1 MPMHPIHRRYHA
13 EELVRRRRAGERRRQ
28 VASQRRGRIDPNP
41 HQIDAVMFA
50 LRRIPEGG
58 CILADEVGLGKTIEA
73 GLVIAQLLAE
83 GATRVLIIVP
93 RPLLGQWQHELYT
106 LFGIEAAEAAD
117 ADVDIA
123 AAGVFLAGREYIGG
137 NAGFERLGA
146 SPPFDLCLIDEAH
159 EVFAG
164 IHRRFDSDGIYDEN
178 SRYARTAHRVRK
190 IIGPSPVLL
199 LTATPIQNSLTELWA
214 LVQYVDPTGTL
225 LGAKPV
231 FEDVFCA
238 SGDRRGVAAEQ
249 AQELRRRLG
258 TVIQRTLR
266 RQAQEFLDKPF
277 VGRRAQLFDYRMS
290 PAERALYDDV
300 TDYLLSPQLYA
311 FHGRSRQLLLLGFHR
326 RMASSTAALAA
337 SLDRVASRLRAMLE
351 GGSDSGTLTAFA
363 GDLEDD
369 PMDAALATEDADPPV
384 AEAVGETALDGT
396 AAREELALVEDFA
409 RRARALPRD
418 SKADSLVTA
427 VRLVMAR
434 PEDRRKVVIFTES
447 LTTQDY
453 LRKLLLDHQTELVDG
468 DITLFRGVNDSDR
481 ALGAL
486 RVWREEVEPDIAP
499 HLRPSP
505 TVAVRLALVH
515 EFRTR
520 SVVLISS
527 EAGAKGLN
535 LQFCD
540 TVVNYD
546 LPWNPQRI
554 EQRIGRCHRYG
565 QKRDVTVINFI
576 AKDNEAQRLTFDILS
591 TKLDLFGKVLDASD
605 VVLQTPRSDA
615 SEELVSALGPDFE
628 TELRRIWDRARSA
641 QEVEVEL
648 RRLRDA
654 LEERRQE
661 LERVRGRT
669 MGLIEK
675 SLDESV
681 RDVFRRIQSDLPA
694 TLAELDGEL
703 ECVLTAW
710 LDAAGVPWGA
720 AERDGRRVFHIG
732 ASRCL
737 PESAAAGLTV
747 ALGATRDLADI
758 ESLHLAHP
766 LIEAAV
772 ADARRAGGGAF
783 RIRFRLGTDAPEVL
797 RQHRGARGRMAL
809 TRIAYRGFEREDRL
823 HVTAVFEDEEVLR
836 PAVAAL
842 DLLQQRC
849 EDVSVFD
856 LPLAVIAEHLDEV
869 VDEEIFLDQCAV
881 AAAERAG
888 FEGAMDQ
895 LDQFLA
901 DKALVLRRA
910 RDERAKR
917 LAAAERRRDTALGAD
932 NRAKAVARV
941 GELEAGIED
950 LDERFAQ
957 LAAREDD
964 TYRRWQEDAHRR
976 RFQRPETERLLT
988 AEFVIE

>member
-13 EELVRRRRAGERRRQ
+13 EELVRLRRARERRRQ

-41 HQIDAVMFA
+41 HQVDAVMFA

-73 GLVIAQLLAE
+73 GLVVAQLLAE
-83 GATRVLIIVP
+83 GATRVLIVVP

-117 ADVDIA
+117 TAVDIA
-123 AAGVFLAGREYIGG
+123 AAGVFLAGREYVGG
-137 NAGFERLGA
+137 NAGFERLSG

-164 IHRRFDSDGIYDEN
+164 IHRRFDSHGVYDED

-231 FEDVFCA
+231 FESVFCA
-238 SGDRRGVAAEQ
+238 GGDGRGVAAEQ
-249 AQELRRRLG
+249 ALELKRRLA

-277 VGRRAQLFDYRMS
+277 VGRRAQLFEYRMS
-290 PAERALYDDV
+290 LGERALYDDV
-300 TDYLLSPQLYA
+300 TNYLLSPQLYA
-311 FHGRSRQLLLLGFHR
+311 FDGRSRQLLLIGFHR

-337 SLDRVASRLRAMLE
+337 SLERVAVRLRAMLE
-351 GGSDSGTLTAFA
+351 GDSDPGTLTAFA

-369 PMDAALATEDADPPV
+369 PTDAAPATEDAASPV
-384 AEAVGETALDGT
+384 AEAAGKTALDGA
-396 AAREELALVEDFA
+396 AARRELALVEDFA

-453 LRKLLLDHQTELVDG
+453 LRKLLLDQTDLVDG
-468 DITLFRGVNDSDR
+468 DITLFRGVNDSAR

-486 RVWREEVEPDIAP
+486 RVWREEVEPGIAP

-540 TVVNYD
+540 TIVNYD

-565 QKRDVTVINFI
+565 QKRDVTVINFL

-615 SEELVSALGPDFE
+615 SEELASALGPDFE
-628 TELRRIWDRARSA
+628 TEVRRIWDRARSA

-669 MGLIEK
+669 MGLIEQ

-681 RDVFRRIQSDLPA
+681 RDVFRRIQSELPA
-694 TLAELDGEL
+694 TLAELDEEL
-703 ECVLTAW
+703 ERVLTAW

-720 AERDGRRVFHIG
+720 AESAGRRVFHIG
-732 ASRCL
+732 ASRRL
-737 PESAAAGLTV
+737 PASAAAGLTV
-747 ALGATRDLADI
+747 ALGPARDLADI

-772 ADARRAGGGAF
+772 AEARRAGVGAF
-783 RIRFRLGTDAPEVL
+783 RVCFRLGPDAPEEL
-797 RQHRGARGRMAL
+797 RRHRGARGRLAL
-809 TRIAYRGFEREDRL
+809 TRIAHRGFEREDRL
-823 HVTAVFEDEEVLR
+823 RVTAVFEDAQVLQ
-836 PAVAAL
+836 PAEAAL
-842 DLLQQRC
+842 DLLRQRC
-849 EDVSVFD
+849 EDVGVFD
-856 LPLAVIAEHLDEV
+856 PPLAVTAEHLDEV
-869 VDEEIFLDQCAV
+869 VDEELFLEQSAV
-881 AAAERAG
+881 ATADRSG

-901 DKALVLRRA
+901 DKVLVLRRA

-917 LAAAERRRDTALGAD
+917 LAAAERRRDQAFGTD
-932 NRAKAVARV
+932 NRVKAVARV
-941 GELEAGIED
+941 GELESGIED
-950 LDERFAQ
+950 LDGQIAR
-957 LAAREDD
+957 LSAREDD

-976 RFQRPETERLLT
+976 RFHRPETERLLT

>member
-13 EELVRRRRAGERRRQ
+13 EELVRLRRAGERRRQ

-41 HQIDAVMFA
+41 HQVDAVMFA

-83 GATRVLIIVP
+83 GATRILIVVP

-106 LFGIEAAEAAD
+106 LFGIEATEAAEAA
-117 ADVDIA
+117 VDIA

-137 NAGFERLGA
+137 NVGFERLGG

-164 IHRRFDSDGIYDEN
+164 IHRRFDSDGVYDEN

-231 FEDVFCA
+231 FEDVFCGG
-238 SGDRRGVAAEQ
+238 GDGRGVAAEQ
-249 AQELRRRLG
+249 ALELRRRLG

-277 VGRRAQLFDYRMS
+277 VGRRAQLFEYRMS

-337 SLDRVASRLRAMLE
+337 SLERVAGRLRAMLE
-351 GGSDSGTLTAFA
+351 GDSDPGTLTAFA

-369 PMDAALATEDADPPV
+369 PMDAVPETEDGASPV
-384 AEAVGETALDGT
+384 AEAAGKTALDGA

-453 LRKLLLDHQTELVDG
+453 LRKLLLDQTDLVDG
-468 DITLFRGVNDSDR
+468 DITLFRGVNDSAR

-486 RVWREEVEPDIAP
+486 RVWREEVELDIAP

-515 EFRTR
+515 EFSTR

-540 TVVNYD
+540 TVVNCD

-565 QKRDVTVINFI
+565 QKRDVTVINFL
-576 AKDNEAQRLTFDILS
+576 AKDNEAQRLTFEILS

-615 SEELVSALGPDFE
+615 SEELASALGPDFE
-628 TELRRIWDRARSA
+628 TEVRRIWDRARSA

-703 ECVLTAW
+703 ERVLTAW

-720 AERDGRRVFHIG
+720 AEGAGRRVFHIG
-732 ASRCL
+732 ASRRL
-737 PESAAAGLTV
+737 PASAGAGLTV
-747 ALGATRDLADI
+747 ALGPARDLADI

-772 ADARRAGGGAF
+772 AEARRAGAGAF
-783 RIRFRLGTDAPEVL
+783 RVRFRLGTDAPEEL
-797 RQHRGARGRMAL
+797 RRHRGARGRLAL
-809 TRIAYRGFEREDRL
+809 TRIAHRGFEREDRL
-823 HVTAVFEDEEVLR
+823 SVTAVFEDAEVLH
-836 PAVAAL
+836 PAEAAL
-842 DLLQQRC
+842 DLLQQRI
-849 EDVSVFD
+849 EDVGVFD
-856 LPLAVIAEHLDEV
+856 PPLAVTAEDLDEV
-869 VDEEIFLDQCAV
+869 VDEEIFLDQSAV
-881 AAAERAG
+881 ATADRLG

-917 LAAAERRRDTALGAD
+917 LAAAERRRDQALGAD

-950 LDERFAQ
+950 LDGQIAR
-957 LAAREDD
+957 LSAREDG
-964 TYRRWQEDAHRR
+964 TYQRWQEDAHRR